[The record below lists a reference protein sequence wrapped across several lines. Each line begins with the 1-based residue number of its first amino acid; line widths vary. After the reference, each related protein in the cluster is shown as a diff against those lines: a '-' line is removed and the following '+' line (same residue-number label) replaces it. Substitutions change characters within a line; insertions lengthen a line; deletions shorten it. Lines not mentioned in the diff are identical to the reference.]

1 MELCHSTQASVSCI
15 GYLVTRAKGPSA
27 ALAPSAAREAY
38 SEYASRAAVG
48 RRLAA
53 GPFSSLWPPAGR
65 GLREEYRFES
75 GRLTGV
81 KRRILWLLVVV
92 VSAALMTGGYLYKQS
107 LGGRSAFRTAPVTR
121 GPL

>member
-1 MELCHSTQASVSCI
+1 MKSAMTCSGASTPSACKQSD
-15 GYLVTRAKGPSA
+15 GKGPSA
-27 ALAPSAAREAY
+27 ALAPSAARSTY

-75 GRLTGV
+75 GRHTGV

-92 VSAALMTGGYLYKQS
+92 VSAALMT
-107 LGGRSAFRTAPVTR
+107 
-121 GPL
+121 